1 MSPACHHRNPR
12 AWVENEIDFFECEC
26 VSAVELRE
34 VYAYHEIY
42 QIMTLFSSQKKG
54 TCRLDFGFLN
64 PTVQD
69 WLSRS
74 DDKSERESWALA
86 WTR

>member
-1 MSPACHHRNPR
+1 MRIVNST
-12 AWVENEIDFFECEC
+12 
-26 VSAVELRE
+26 SS
-34 VYAYHEIY
+34 
-42 QIMTLFSSQKKG
+42 MTLFSSQEKG
-54 TCRLDFGFLN
+54 TCRLNFGILN

-74 DDKSERESWALA
+74 DDKNERESWALA